1 MVTDLNFFFAL
12 IDANCSKIHAW
23 QKFTWHIVD
32 QFVKTETKDHTLE
45 DLTCTSFA
53 VGYQGPVLA
62 CWHLLWTDYPSR
74 SLTLSDWSMDIPP
87 IMIDISTF
95 PEGIR
100 RLVFNL
106 AILRCFCSWFSAEIA
121 NLKVS
126 ENQILKNNADTF
138 LLQQNL
144 TFQRQSKTYWKILGN
159 IEKYLKILKNTWK

>member
-1 MVTDLNFFFAL
+1 MLLVKT
-12 IDANCSKIHAW
+12 I
-23 QKFTWHIVD
+23 
-32 QFVKTETKDHTLE
+32 FVKTEAKDHTLE

-159 IEKYLKILKNTWK
+159 IEKYLKILKNTWKYWEVSGNIQKYLKIEY

>member
-1 MVTDLNFFFAL
+1 MLLVKT
-12 IDANCSKIHAW
+12 I
-23 QKFTWHIVD
+23 
-32 QFVKTETKDHTLE
+32 FVKTEAKDHTLE

-106 AILRCFCSWFSAEIA
+106 AILGCFCSWFSAEIA

>member
-1 MVTDLNFFFAL
+1 MFFLTGL
-12 IDANCSKIHAW
+12 IEKIAGCENH
-23 QKFTWHIVD
+23 F
-32 QFVKTETKDHTLE
+32 FKTRAKDHTLE